1 MKTTEF
7 RKWLAQQ
14 GAVFKEGAKHTK
26 VYCNGRQCTLPRHA
40 KEIQEGLRQAIL
52 KQLGLK

>member
-1 MKTTEF
+1 MKTAEF

-14 GAVFKEGAKHTK
+14 GATFKEGAKHTK

-52 KQLGLK
+52 RQLRLK